1 MIDFNQKYLSG
12 YSDDFLMVC
21 NIFVAMFL
29 HRRTS

>member
-1 MIDFNQKYLSG
+1 LISTRLCLSG

-29 HRRTS
+29 QRRTS